1 MSKRNFVLLII
12 VLIITILVVFGFLY
26 LQQGTRTPGE
36 EGEGTNFISQFNPF
50 GTGGKS
56 PTTPK
61 GDTPTDVSGYEPG
74 PEQEEVKLKKV
85 SSMPVAGF
93 TVYTKERLIEIVAPP
108 LLIEEGAGGGDSSI
122 TPPPPSGTPPTQG
135 GEKNTKP
142 TPPATE
148 FVSALRYV
156 DKATGNI
163 YQTFADKIEERKF
176 SGTMIPKVY
185 EAFFGNKGESVIMRY
200 LKEDGNTI
208 ITFVGNLPKEV
219 LGGDTTGENE
229 ITGTFLPEDIRDV
242 SLSGDKGSVLYLFEV
257 GENIVGTTLN
267 LTTNKKSQIFDSPFT
282 EWLPEWPNN
291 KLMTLTTKPAASVP
305 GFVYGVDPINNKNLR
320 QIFGNINGL
329 TTLTSPDGKSILYG
343 NNNLTL
349 GVYHTDTKTSE
360 ILGVR
365 TLPEKCVW
373 GSVSDV
379 LYCGVPKVIV
389 GAGYPDVWYRGE
401 VSFGDQFWK
410 IDLNTGNATLL
421 LDPTTVEGGEETDS
435 IKLALD
441 ADENYLFFV
450 NKKDSFLWEIKL
462 D

>member
-1 MSKRNFVLLII
+1 MSKRNFILLTIILTII
-12 VLIITILVVFGFLY
+12 VIAVLGFLY
-26 LQQGTRTPGE
+26 SQRNVTVPGE
-36 EGEGTNFISQFNPF
+36 DGSGTNFISQFNPF
-50 GTGGKS
+50 GSDK
-56 PTTPK
+56 PTTTPPST
-61 GDTPTDVSGYEPG
+61 TPTDVSGYEPG
-74 PEQEEVKLKKV
+74 PEQEEVRLKKV

-93 TVYTKERLIEIVAPP
+93 TVYPKERLKEVPP
-108 LLIEEGAGGGDSSI
+108 VV
-122 TPPPPSGTPPTQG
+122 PPTT
-135 GEKNTKP
+135 TKP
-142 TPPATE
+142 APPATE
-148 FVSALRYV
+148 LVSALRYV
-156 DKATGNI
+156 ERATGNI
-163 YQTFADKIEERKF
+163 YQTFADKIEERRF

-208 ITFVGNLPKEV
+208 VTFVGNLPKEV

-229 ITGTFLPEDIRDV
+229 ITGSFLPEDIQSV
-242 SLSGDKGSVLYLFEV
+242 SLSRDKGSMLYLFNV

-291 KLMTLTTKPAASVP
+291 KLMTLTTKPAAGIP

-329 TTLTSPDGKSILYG
+329 TTLTSPDGKLILYG
-343 NNNLTL
+343 NDNLSL
-349 GVYHTDTKTSE
+349 GIYHTDTKVSE
-360 ILGVR
+360 VLGIK

-379 LYCGVPKVIV
+379 IYCGVPKVIA
-389 GAGYPDVWYRGE
+389 GAGYPDAWYRGE

-410 IDLNTGNATLL
+410 VDLATGNATLL

-450 NKKDSFLWEIKL
+450 NKKDSFLWEFELK
-462 D
+462 

>member
-1 MSKRNFVLLII
+1 MSKRNFILLII
-12 VLIITILVVFGFLY
+12 ILIITILVVFGFLY
-26 LQQGTRTPGE
+26 LQQGTGTLGE

-93 TVYTKERLIEIVAPP
+93 TVYTKERLVEIPPVVAPT
-108 LLIEEGAGGGDSSI
+108 
-122 TPPPPSGTPPTQG
+122 TPPAENTTTPEETTPKTTTT
-135 GEKNTKP
+135 TKP

-156 DKATGNI
+156 DRATGNI

-200 LKEDGNTI
+200 LKEDGNII

-242 SLSGDKGSVLYLFEV
+242 SLSGDKGSILYLFEV

-305 GFVYGVDPINNKNLR
+305 GFVYGVDPINNKNLH

-343 NNNLTL
+343 NNNLAL
-349 GVYHTDTKTSE
+349 GIYHTDTKTSE
-360 ILGVR
+360 VLGVR

-379 LYCGVPKVIV
+379 IYCGVPKVIT
-389 GAGYPDVWYRGE
+389 GAGYPDIWYRGE

-410 IDLNTGNATLL
+410 IDLTTGNATLL

-441 ADENYLFFV
+441 TEENYLFFV
-450 NKKDSFLWEIKL
+450 NKKDSFLWELELK
-462 D
+462 